1 MSTRVHEGS
10 ALPQALY
17 HKTSDLFEPQ
27 TGNVMDYFF
36 RKNNCIVN
44 NTIPTIPGDGDE
56 VHHQIGKKVRDNIPK
71 DYSMIF

>member
-1 MSTRVHEGS
+1 
-10 ALPQALY
+10 
-17 HKTSDLFEPQ
+17 
-27 TGNVMDYFF
+27 MDYFF